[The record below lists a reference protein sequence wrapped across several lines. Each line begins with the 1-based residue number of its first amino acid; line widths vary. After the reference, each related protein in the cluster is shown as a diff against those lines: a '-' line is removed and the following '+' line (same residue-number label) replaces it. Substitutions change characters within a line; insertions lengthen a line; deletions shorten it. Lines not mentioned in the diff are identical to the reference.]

1 MERSI
6 VLRIKSLGE
15 GEGYV
20 ARSDQVRDLFACGK
34 TVDETVENARDV
46 VEALIESCAE
56 HGDSSPIETEAPK
69 IIEKRIAVPAC

>member
-6 VLRIKSLGE
+6 VLRIKSLGG

-34 TVDETVENARDV
+34 TVDEAVENAKDV
-46 VEALIESCAE
+46 VEALLESCTE
-56 HGDSSPIETEAPK
+56 RGDPSPIETEPPK
-69 IIEKRIAVPAC
+69 VIEKRIAVPAC